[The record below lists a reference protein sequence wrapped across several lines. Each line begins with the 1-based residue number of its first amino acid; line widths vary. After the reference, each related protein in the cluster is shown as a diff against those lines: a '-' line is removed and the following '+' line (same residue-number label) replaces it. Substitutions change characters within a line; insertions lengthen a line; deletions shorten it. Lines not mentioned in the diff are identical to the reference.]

1 MERQSNPKIGWHGF
15 LARRV
20 VVAGM
25 LMAMACVAATVL
37 GAQSLPPKPKIEDSQ
52 TAQSVELDHVVAV
65 VGDQAILQSDVEDE
79 MRFTTLQSADIPMSK
94 DAPQRALNRLIDRAL
109 IEKER
114 ALQPSFS
121 AVSDAQVEQSIVEL
135 KKNIL
140 ACAHAACSTDKG
152 WTDFLQTQ
160 GFTEQDIYVRM
171 QERLQ
176 VLKFIDWRFGSTVRI
191 SKKEV
196 QAYYQQVLL
205 PQFALA
211 KTPAPAVTKI
221 ETRIRQILLEQHIAG
236 LLDGWLKSLRS
247 EGEVHIVDP
256 AYASV
261 GGAS

>member
-1 MERQSNPKIGWHGF
+1 MERQSNPKGGWHGS

-25 LMAMACVAATVL
+25 LMAMACMAATAL
-37 GAQSLPPKPKIEDSQ
+37 GAQSLPPGMENNPA
-52 TAQSVELDHVVAV
+52 AQPVELDHVVAV

-79 MRFTTLQSADIPMSK
+79 MRFTTMQSADIPMSK

-121 AVSDAQVEQSIVEL
+121 AVSDAQVEQSIVDL

-152 WTDFLQTQ
+152 WKDFLQTQ
-160 GFTEQDIYVRM
+160 GFTEQDIHDRM

-196 QAYYQQVLL
+196 QTYYQQVLL
-205 PQFALA
+205 PQFARA
-211 KTPAPAVTKI
+211 KAPAPAMTKI
-221 ETRIRQILLEQHIAG
+221 EARIREILLEQHITA

-261 GGAS
+261 GGLS